1 MPQLITKEFTIRPM
15 QIGDVPA
22 AMKLSTAE
30 GWNQTDKDWKLF
42 IKNPANT
49 CLVAECENK
58 VVGTTTAINYSQ
70 RIAWIAMV
78 LVDKEF
84 RGQGISKS
92 LLKSVIENLYGCE
105 SVKLDATAA
114 GQQVYKKLHFLD
126 EYAIARMTNAALK
139 KIPPEENRGI
149 MPQPIQIT
157 DLSKVIE
164 FDEIV
169 FGARRDQLIENLV
182 KEYPRKAWMIK
193 RNKKIAAIALGRD
206 GNRYHHVGPVLAS
219 NALDAKILIGTAL
232 KELINQPV
240 VVDVLCDKADLV
252 DWLHSIGF
260 TQQRNF
266 VRMYKHYNPYPGL
279 VDRQFLICGP
289 EFG

>member
-1 MPQLITKEFTIRPM
+1 M

-30 GWNQTDKDWKLF
+30 GWNQTENDWKLF
-42 IKNPANT
+42 IKNPANS
-49 CLVAECENK
+49 CLVAECKNK

-78 LVDKEF
+78 LVDKEY

-92 LLKSVIENLYGCE
+92 LLENVIENLHGCE

-114 GQQVYKKLHFLD
+114 GQQVYKKLGFLD
-126 EYAIARMTNAALK
+126 EYAIARMTNVALEE
-139 KIPPEENRGI
+139 IRLEENRGMI
-149 MPQPIQIT
+149 PEPIQIS
-157 DLSKVIE
+157 DLSEVID

-182 KEYPRKAWMIK
+182 KEYPGKAWMIK
-193 RNKKIAAIALGRD
+193 RNRKIAAFALGRD
-206 GNRYHHVGPVLAS
+206 GNRFNHVGPVLAS
-219 NALDAKILIGTAL
+219 NALDAKTLIGTAL
-232 KELINQPV
+232 KELIKQAV
-240 VVDVLCDKADLV
+240 VVDVLCDKSDLV
-252 DWLHSIGF
+252 DWLLSIGF
-260 TQQRNF
+260 IQQRNF
-266 VRMYKHYNPYPGL
+266 VRMYKNNNPYPGL